1 MTWEGFEK
9 QKKAQSNIGHTFTP
23 ILPSSLPKTTT
34 IVTRF
39 LQNAKSG
46 YPLQVIVVS
55 HAWGI
60 SVRGYPEQFDLSWLD
75 EVVPCNWKGS

>member
-1 MTWEGFEK
+1 
-9 QKKAQSNIGHTFTP
+9 
-23 ILPSSLPKTTT
+23 LPKTTT

-60 SVRGYPEQFDLSWLD
+60 SVRGYPEQFDLS
-75 EVVPCNWKGS
+75 